1 MFRHAPAG
9 SYTVSPGREGIHLG
23 QRHRLTHTHICWRMH
38 QQVFLLLP
46 SFYIHI
52 LEGSQ
57 KASSSMPRLTYATS
71 IWAASRPVELL
82 YKKPILFFSFY
93 QFFPLTCREFV
104 RYYCVTAPQFPT
116 NGILSR
122 GSQRAANRV
131 TGVSAKRKK
140 NSIFRF
146 GRIGAPWIHRSAIR
160 AEVARGKWPP
170 APPNLAKVRRRMQG
184 TMLTIRLVNKRKE
197 IRGN

>member
-1 MFRHAPAG
+1 
-9 SYTVSPGREGIHLG
+9 
-23 QRHRLTHTHICWRMH
+23 MH

-71 IWAASRPVELL
+71 IWAASRPEELL
-82 YKKPILFFSFY
+82 YFFKTNSFFFSFY

-140 NSIFRF
+140 NSIF
-146 GRIGAPWIHRSAIR
+146 
-160 AEVARGKWPP
+160 
-170 APPNLAKVRRRMQG
+170 
-184 TMLTIRLVNKRKE
+184 TIRTDRCALDPSERDTRGSCAREMTASATEPRKGKKKKKKNA
-197 IRGN
+197 RHDANDPAR

>member
-71 IWAASRPVELL
+71 IWAASRPEELL

-140 NSIFRF
+140 NSIF
-146 GRIGAPWIHRSAIR
+146 
-160 AEVARGKWPP
+160 
-170 APPNLAKVRRRMQG
+170 
-184 TMLTIRLVNKRKE
+184 TIRTDRCALDPSERDTRGSCAREMTASATEPRKGKKKKNA
-197 IRGN
+197 RHDANDPAR